1 MRWRMRRGRG
11 FLRPMLNSSL
21 KAVGPWAMRAGL
33 FVWLMN
39 VEDPFRLAGAV
50 LFLALQVPLQRQM
63 LAWAFPRR

>member
-1 MRWRMRRGRG
+1 
-11 FLRPMLNSSL
+11 MLNSSL
-21 KAVGPWAMRAGL
+21 KTLGPWALRAGL